1 MLKRIV
7 SSVTALAL
15 MVGAVNIGKV
25 IPYNAAPMTAYADR
39 ITGTFDFKEV
49 TYDNTLYRKYEDH
62 AELIHGDEEAERFD
76 IPAEVDGLPV
86 TRIGDMAFW
95 KCQSLTEVTIPD
107 TVKEIDWGAFFDCSL
122 RSVVLPDS
130 LEYLNGSTFA
140 WNNDLSEVTIPESLT
155 NFCGTDF
162 QGTKWLARQQA
173 IDPLVVVNNILI
185 DGTTCEGDVIVP
197 DTVTKISDCAFDYNN
212 DITSIIIPDSVT
224 SLGSAFYACE
234 NLASVSLPD
243 SITEIEGNTFAWCI
257 SLPDITIPDS
267 VTSIGKTAFHKCY
280 SFTEITIPDSVT
292 SIGESAFSTCMEL
305 TSVKL
310 PDSITKINQGVF
322 ANCEKLTDITIPD
335 SVTEIGYGSFA
346 NCGFTEITLPD
357 SIVSIEGKAF
367 GSCKNLTSITIPAS
381 VESIDS
387 WAFYNCPVLSEI
399 TILNPECELGDSE
412 TTISNDAYTY
422 KNDDEELHYDG
433 VIRGYENSTAQAH
446 AEKYG
451 YTFECLGE
459 TTAYTFEELL
469 KMDKSEICAIS
480 EHIAEYYE
488 DMQIFYLNF
497 LADYT
502 QYGIT
507 FSMKDWD
514 EKYNIRDEQ
523 GLNTDLVKEMIY
535 NDVAL
540 PENILSFD
548 LSSLIPVTGTENG
561 EPYKDMLIT
570 GRFRSND
577 YYGNP
582 IYDYNDM
589 YVFLRFAV
597 YMELNPYVR
606 GVGFQRAAGAP
617 SYKAGDVNND
627 RTIDSTDASDVLAE
641 YSLTQTGKQ
650 GAFTRV
656 QKSVAD
662 VNGDGRVDSLD
673 ASEILAYYSDSL
685 TGKAASWN

>member
-7 SSVTALAL
+7 SSITALAL
-15 MVGAVNIGKV
+15 MAGAVNFGTV
-25 IPYNAAPMTAYADR
+25 IPHNTSPMTAYADR

-122 RSVVLPDS
+122 TEVILPDS
-130 LEYLNGSTFA
+130 IEYLNGSTFA

-155 NFCGTDF
+155 NFSGTDF
-162 QGTKWLARQQA
+162 QGTKWLAKQQA
-173 IDPLVVVNNILI
+173 IDPLVVINNVLI
-185 DGTTCEGDVIVP
+185 DGTTCKKDVIVP
-197 DTVTKISDCAFDYNN
+197 DTVTKISDCAFDYNK
-212 DITSIIIPDSVT
+212 DITSVVIPDSVT

-234 NLASVSLPD
+234 NLISVSLPD
-243 SITEIEGNTFAWCI
+243 SITEIESNTFAWCI
-257 SLPDITIPDS
+257 SLSGITIPDS

-292 SIGESAFSTCMEL
+292 SIGGSAFSTCMEL

-310 PDSITKINQGVF
+310 SNSITKINQGVF
-322 ANCEKLTDITIPD
+322 ANCEKLTEINIPD
-335 SVTEIGYGSFA
+335 SVTEIGYWGFS

-357 SIVSIEGKAF
+357 SIVSIEGEAF

-422 KNDDEELHYDG
+422 KDDDEELHYNG

-451 YTFECLGE
+451 YTFESLGE
-459 TTAYTFEELL
+459 TVPYTFEELL

-480 EHIAEYYE
+480 DHIAEYYD
-488 DMQIFYLNF
+488 DMQRFYLNF
-497 LADYT
+497 LADMKAFRLN
-502 QYGIT
+502 
-507 FSMKDWD
+507 FSMKNGY
-514 EKYNIRDEQ
+514 EIYNIAKEN
-523 GLNTDLVKEMIY
+523 GLDTTEVKKMIY
-535 NDVAL
+535 DEINL
-540 PENILSFD
+540 TEEIFTFELSD
-548 LSSLIPVTGTENG
+548 MIHVTGTDENG
-561 EPYKDMLIT
+561 EKYDDMLIN
-570 GRFRSND
+570 GRYYPYG
-577 YYGNP
+577 YYGDP
-582 IYDYNDM
+582 IYEYNDM

-606 GVGFQRAAGAP
+606 DVGISRVPGAP
-617 SYKAGDVNND
+617 SYKLGDVNND
-627 RTIDSTDASDVLAE
+627 RTVDASDATDVLAE
-641 YSLTQTGKQ
+641 YALTQTGKQ
-650 GAFTRV
+650 GAFTSV
-656 QKSVAD
+656 QNSVAD
-662 VNGDGRVDSLD
+662 MNGDGRVDSSD
-673 ASEILAYYSDSL
+673 ASEILAFYADSL
-685 TGKAASWN
+685 TGKNNS